1 MLKHRSLDFSEFSEF
16 NAQADKRNKV
26 LPTRQTL
33 GPGVVVAIVSKIN
46 CSPKTAKLYVVIFC
60 GIKLFLQLFAVFIVV
75 CSSQKKGRIRKVRIL
90 CPRPQMLQQLK
101 LKSLQ
106 DHCFAILIDSC
117 AIAIV
122 VVVVFVYVYVLLPFA
137 AAFSE
142 F

>member
-75 CSSQKKGRIRKVRIL
+75 CSSQKKRENS
-90 CPRPQMLQQLK
+90 
-101 LKSLQ
+101 KSENSVSKT
-106 DHCFAILIDSC
+106 AN
-117 AIAIV
+117 V
-122 VVVVFVYVYVLLPFA
+122 A
-137 AAFSE
+137 AVKA
-142 F
+142 